1 MIADPKA
8 PRISKFFLGGRGL
21 EKGHRV
27 SYLLFG
33 RRYRCR
39 GPYSFPGPWA
49 LCRTGGSRRKVIVR
63 DFYRLRWGDG
73 AEEIYKIFEKG
84 IRQMPD
90 EEDREIWTRAPE
102 IAVRKATVLAFFRGS
117 RTVAEVKIDGVEYLI
132 IKESDIMQ
140 VLVEVEA
147 KKKAA

>member
-1 MIADPKA
+1 M
-8 PRISKFFLGGRGL
+8 
-21 EKGHRV
+21 
-27 SYLLFG
+27 
-33 RRYRCR
+33 
-39 GPYSFPGPWA
+39 
-49 LCRTGGSRRKVIVR
+49 R
-63 DFYRLRWGDG
+63 DFCRLRWGDG
-73 AEEIYKIFEKG
+73 AEEVYKIFEKG

-117 RTVAEVKIDGVEYLI
+117 RTVAEVKIDGVEYLMM
-132 IKESDIMQ
+132 KESDIMR